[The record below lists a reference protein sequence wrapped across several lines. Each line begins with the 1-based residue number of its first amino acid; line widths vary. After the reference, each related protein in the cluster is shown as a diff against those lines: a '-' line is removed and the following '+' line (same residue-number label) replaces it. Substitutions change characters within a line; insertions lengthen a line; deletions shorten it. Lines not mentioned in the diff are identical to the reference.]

1 MPPAYT
7 ALVNPI
13 SGGGRAPSVWTP
25 IAAALAER
33 GIHVTVEATRS
44 AAHATAV
51 AAAAAARG
59 DVVIAV
65 GGDGLARDVATGVS
79 DRGATMAIVPAGRG
93 NDFARK
99 LALPTDTAG
108 LVAMLAAGATRTI
121 DVIEAAGQT
130 ILGNVYVGLDSVA
143 NAAINSNRWLPGLLV
158 YRLAPVGAMLRW
170 RAPTFTLDIDGT
182 TSSARLHGV
191 VIANSGRYGH
201 GLDIVPSAELH
212 DGLLD
217 VLTIADGPRRKIVK
231 FMSQAKTGAHVHS
244 EDVSVLRTTQITVD
258 ADRAVPV
265 YADGDHLG
273 ELPMSVT
280 IKPAALDVVVP

>member
-1 MPPAYT
+1 MPSYT

-13 SGGGRAPSVWTP
+13 SGGGRALSIWRP
-25 IAAALAER
+25 IAQALAAQ
-33 GIHVTVEATRS
+33 GIQVTVETTRS
-44 AAHATAV
+44 AAHAV
-51 AAAAAARG
+51 ESAAAAAARG

-65 GGDGLARDVATGVS
+65 GGDGLARDVANGVLGTGV
-79 DRGATMAIVPAGRG
+79 AMAIVPAGRG

-108 LVAMLAAGATRTI
+108 LAAMLAAGATRTI

-130 ILGNVYVGLDSVA
+130 VLGNVYVGLDSVA
-143 NAAINSNRWLPGLLV
+143 NEAINNNRWLPGLLV
-158 YRLAPVGAMLRW
+158 YRLAPVSAMLRW
-170 RAPTFTLDIDGT
+170 KAPTFTIEVDGT
-182 TSSARLHGV
+182 TTSARLHGV

-212 DGLLD
+212 DGQLD
-217 VLTIADGPRRKIVK
+217 VMTIADGPRHKIVK

-244 EDVSVLRTTQITVD
+244 DDVTVTRTTQITVS

-273 ELPMSVT
+273 PLPMIVT
-280 IKPAALDVVVP
+280 IKAAALEVVVA

>member
-1 MPPAYT
+1 
-7 ALVNPI
+7 
-13 SGGGRAPSVWTP
+13 
-25 IAAALAER
+25 
-33 GIHVTVEATRS
+33 
-44 AAHATAV
+44 
-51 AAAAAARG
+51 
-59 DVVIAV
+59 
-65 GGDGLARDVATGVS
+65 
-79 DRGATMAIVPAGRG
+79 
-93 NDFARK
+93 
-99 LALPTDTAG
+99 
-108 LVAMLAAGATRTI
+108 MLAGGATRTI

-244 EDVSVLRTTQITVD
+244 EDVSVQRTTQITVD

-280 IKPAALDVVVP
+280 IKPAALDIVVPNR